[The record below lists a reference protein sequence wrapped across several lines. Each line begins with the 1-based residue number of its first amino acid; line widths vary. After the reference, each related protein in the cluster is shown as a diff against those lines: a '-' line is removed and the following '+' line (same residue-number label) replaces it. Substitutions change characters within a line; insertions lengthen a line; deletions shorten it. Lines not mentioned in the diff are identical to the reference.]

1 MKKYRVTVFT
11 TGMFEFFTDAESPQE
26 AAKIAEKGADPH
38 TATLE
43 SDDGPFESFIVDPID
58 ASGKVL
64 HDDPEYDTRVLT
76 PEFRRERASGKMLE
90 VLKRLHDL
98 RERWRNDDQF
108 SSLDYMDEM
117 DKIPFGE
124 AIAEAEGSGS

>member
-11 TGMFEFFTDAESPQE
+11 TAMFEFVTNAESPQE

-64 HDDPEYDTRVLT
+64 HDDPEYDTRILT
-76 PEFRRERASGKMLE
+76 PEFRRERASGKLLE
-90 VLKRLHDL
+90 ACKNLVQACELT
-98 RERWRNDDQF
+98 DDAYY
-108 SSLDYMDEM
+108 DAIDTAVNIAR
-117 DKIPFGE
+117 DT
-124 AIAEAEGSGS
+124 IAEVEGSGS

>member
-11 TGMFEFFTDAESPQE
+11 TAMLEFVTNAESPQE

-64 HDDPEYDTRVLT
+64 HDDPEYDTRILT
-76 PEFRRERASGKMLE
+76 PEFRRERASGKLLE
-90 VLKRLHDL
+90 ACKNLVQACELT
-98 RERWRNDDQF
+98 DDAYY
-108 SSLDYMDEM
+108 DAIDTAVNIAR
-117 DKIPFGE
+117 DT
-124 AIAEAEGSGS
+124 IAEVEGSGS

>member
-1 MKKYRVTVFT
+1 MKQYRVTIYT
-11 TGMFEFFTDAESPQE
+11 TAMFEFVTHAESPQE

-64 HDDPEYDTRVLT
+64 HDDPEYDTRIHT
-76 PEFRRERASGKMLE
+76 PEFRRERASGKLLE
-90 VLKRLHDL
+90 ACKARLEEWHADSRNLDRPEPDSVVLARA
-98 RERWRNDDQF
+98 
-108 SSLDYMDEM
+108 
-117 DKIPFGE
+117 